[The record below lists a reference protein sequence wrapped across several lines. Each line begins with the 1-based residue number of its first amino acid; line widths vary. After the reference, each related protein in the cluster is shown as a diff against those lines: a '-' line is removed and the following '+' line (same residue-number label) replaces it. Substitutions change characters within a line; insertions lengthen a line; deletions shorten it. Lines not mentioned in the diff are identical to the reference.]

1 MPEPVR
7 SGQRYMPGLDGLRAL
22 AVLAVIAYH
31 EQLGWAPGGLLGV
44 GVFFTLSGYL
54 ITDLLLGQWAR
65 SGGLNLGDFW
75 LRRARRLLP
84 ALFVMLAVVTAW
96 VTVVSP
102 SRLASLRGA
111 VAAAATYSSNW
122 FYIYTHSS
130 YFARFAPPGAF
141 DHLWSLAVEEQFY
154 LVWPWLLLLGVYFL
168 RGRRPGAVRWLVLPT
183 LALAAA
189 SAVGMLMLYH
199 PGYDPTRVYEGSD
212 TRACGLL
219 IGAALAMV
227 WPSRREARTA
237 LWSRVALDG
246 AGLAGLAV
254 IGLMIWRVG
263 QYSAFTY
270 QGGLVLLSVAT
281 AGVVAAVAYPGSLVG
296 AALGWKP
303 LRWIG
308 VRSYGIYLWHYPVI
322 ILTSPANS
330 TENLPRAALQVG
342 ASIGIAALSWRY
354 IEEPIRHGALTRAW
368 KRVRSRTAWQAQ
380 PAGIGGWAAVT
391 GGAMVVAL
399 ACAGL
404 SGAVRV
410 PSASDGA
417 TGTLA
422 AGSVLPGG
430 SAQGDSGSAGASTSG
445 SSSGG
450 SSTGGSSTGGSAK
463 SGSAKDGSAKGSGS
477 AQAAGAASAS
487 SASAS
492 SASPPAASLRTSC
505 GSVTHIGDST
515 SDGLV
520 SPEYLPNP
528 AKRIAA
534 QYHDVGVGSVRWDI
548 SGARSVVEVLP
559 GQVNGYNAAQAI
571 YGSGFRGCWVIA
583 LGTNDTAD
591 VAVGSNV
598 GLMTRIGRMMKA
610 AHGEPVMWVNLRSLL
625 AGGPYSEA
633 NMVTWDN
640 TLLKA
645 CAKYPNMRVF
655 NWAALAKAKW
665 YISDGIHFTSAGYAV
680 RARQIALALA
690 RAFPK
695 GGSSSGCLVS

>member
-122 FYIYTHSS
+122 YYIYTHSS
-130 YFARFAPPGAF
+130 YFARFAPPGPF

-154 LVWPWLLLLGVYFL
+154 LVWPWVLLAGVYFL
-168 RGRRPGAVRWLVLPT
+168 RGRRATAVRWLALPT
-183 LALAAA
+183 LALAAV
-189 SAVGMLMLYH
+189 SAVAMLMLYH
-199 PGYDPTRVYEGSD
+199 PGYDPTRIYEGSD

-219 IGAALAMV
+219 VGATLAMV
-227 WPSRREARTA
+227 WPSRRTARTA
-237 LWSRVALDG
+237 LWKRVALDG
-246 AGLAGLAV
+246 AGFAGLAV

-270 QGGLVLLSVAT
+270 QGGLVLLSLAA
-281 AGVVAAVAYPGSLVG
+281 AGVVAAAACPGSLVG

-330 TENLPRAALQVG
+330 TEDLPRAALQVA
-342 ASIGIAALSWRY
+342 ASIGIAALSWRFV
-354 IEEPIRHGALTRAW
+354 EEPIRRGALERAW
-368 KRVRSRTAWQAQ
+368 KRMRSRRAWQAP
-380 PAGIGGWAAVT
+380 PAGVSGWAAVT

-404 SGAVRV
+404 SGAVRA
-410 PSASDGA
+410 PSASDAA

-422 AGSVLPGG
+422 AGSVLPPPGG
-430 SAQGDSGSAGASTSG
+430 SGQGGSGTSGSASAG

-450 SSTGGSSTGGSAK
+450 SAAAGSATGGAAK
-463 SGSAKDGSAKGSGS
+463 RGAKAT
-477 AQAAGAASAS
+477 GAASAGGT
-487 SASAS
+487 AT
-492 SASPPAASLRTSC
+492 PAASLRTSC
-505 GSVTHIGDST
+505 QAVAHIGDST
-515 SDGLV
+515 SEGMI
-520 SPEYLPNP
+520 SPDYLPNP
-528 AKRIAA
+528 AQRLAA
-534 QYHDVGVGSVRWDI
+534 QYHDVGVSSVRWDI

-559 GQVNGYNAAQAI
+559 GQVNGYNAALAI
-571 YGSGFRGCWVIA
+571 YRSGFRGCWVIA

-598 GLMTRIGRMMKA
+598 GLMTRIQRMMAA

-625 AGGPYSEA
+625 NGGPYSEA

-655 NWAALAKAKW
+655 NWAALAKTKW
-665 YISDGIHFTSAGYAV
+665 YISDGIHFTSAGYA
-680 RARQIALALA
+680 ARGRLIAQALA

-695 GGSSSGCLVS
+695 TGHSAGCVVS

>member
-111 VAAAATYSSNW
+111 VAAAGTYSSNW
-122 FYIYTHSS
+122 FYIYTHNS
-130 YFARFAPPGAF
+130 YFARFAPPGPF

-183 LALAAA
+183 LVLAAA
-189 SAVGMLMLYH
+189 SAVAMLMLYH

-219 IGAALAMV
+219 VGAALAMV
-227 WPSRREARTA
+227 WPSRRTARTA
-237 LWSRVALDG
+237 LWSRVALD
-246 AGLAGLAV
+246 AVGLTGLAV

-281 AGVVAAVAYPGSLVG
+281 AGVVAAVACPGSLVG
-296 AALGWKP
+296 VILGWKP

-330 TENLPRAALQVG
+330 AENLPRAALQVG
-342 ASIGIAALSWRY
+342 ASVGIAALSWRFV
-354 IEEPIRHGALTRAW
+354 EEPIRQGALGRVW
-368 KRVRSRTAWQAQ
+368 KRMRSRTAWQAQ
-380 PAGIGGWAAVT
+380 RAGVGGWAAVT

-404 SGAVRV
+404 SGAVRAPV
-410 PSASDGA
+410 ASNAA

-422 AGSVLPGG
+422 AGSVLPPPGGTGQGG
-430 SAQGDSGSAGASTSG
+430 SGTSG
-445 SSSGG
+445 SSTSGTSAGQTGAGQTSAGQTSAGQPAKGG
-450 SSTGGSSTGGSAK
+450 SSAG
-463 SGSAKDGSAKGSGS
+463 GSAKGSGG
-477 AQAAGAASAS
+477 AQAGSAGGASV
-487 SASAS
+487 
-492 SASPPAASLRTSC
+492 PAASLRTSC
-505 GSVTHIGDST
+505 QAVTHIGDST

-571 YGSGFRGCWVIA
+571 YRGGFRGCWVIA

-598 GLMTRIGRMMKA
+598 GLMTRIQRMMAA

-640 TLLKA
+640 TLLRA

-655 NWAALAKAKW
+655 NWAALAKTKW
-665 YISDGIHFTSAGYAV
+665 YISDGIHFTSAGYAA
-680 RARQIALALA
+680 RARLIAQALA

-695 GGSSSGCLVS
+695 SGPGSGCVVS

>member
-7 SGQRYMPGLDGLRAL
+7 AGQRYMPGLDGLRAL

-54 ITDLLLGQWAR
+54 ITDLLLGQWVR

-84 ALFVMLAVVTAW
+84 ALFVMLAAVTAW

-102 SRLASLRGA
+102 ARLASLRGA
-111 VAAAATYSSNW
+111 VAGAATYSSNW
-122 FYIYTHSS
+122 YYIYTHNS
-130 YFARFAPPGAF
+130 YFARFAPPGPF

-154 LVWPWLLLLGVYFL
+154 LVWPWVLLLGVYFL
-168 RGRRPGAVRWLVLPT
+168 RGRRPGAVRWLALPT

-189 SAVGMLMLYH
+189 SAVAMLMLYH
-199 PGYDPTRVYEGSD
+199 PGYDPTRIYEGSD

-219 IGAALAMV
+219 VGAALAMV
-227 WPSRREARTA
+227 WPSRRTARTA
-237 LWSRVALDG
+237 LWTRVALDG
-246 AGLAGLAV
+246 AGFAGLAV
-254 IGLMIWRVG
+254 IGVMIWRVG

-281 AGVVAAVAYPGSLVG
+281 AGTVAAVAYPGSLVG
-296 AALGWKP
+296 VILGWKP

-330 TENLPRAALQVG
+330 AEDLPRAALQVA
-342 ASIGIAALSWRY
+342 ASIGIAALSWHFV
-354 IEEPIRHGALTRAW
+354 EEPIRRGALGRAW
-368 KRVRSRTAWQAQ
+368 KRMRSRTAWQAQ
-380 PAGIGGWAAVT
+380 PAGVGGWAAVT

-404 SGAVRV
+404 SGAVRAPV
-410 PSASDGA
+410 ASNAA

-422 AGSVLPGG
+422 AGSVLPPPGGASQGG
-430 SAQGDSGSAGASTSG
+430 SGTSGTSTSGTSTSG
-445 SSSGG
+445 SGAGGAAKGG
-450 SSTGGSSTGGSAK
+450 SSAG
-463 SGSAKDGSAKGSGS
+463 GSAKGSAG
-477 AQAAGAASAS
+477 AQAGGTAPAGGA
-487 SASAS
+487 
-492 SASPPAASLRTSC
+492 PVPAASLRTSC
-505 GSVTHIGDST
+505 QAVTHIGDST

-534 QYHDVGVGSVRWDI
+534 QYHDVGVGSVQWDI

-559 GQVNGYNAAQAI
+559 GQVNGYDAAQAI
-571 YGSGFRGCWVIA
+571 YRSGFRGCWVIA

-598 GLMTRIGRMMKA
+598 GLMTRIGRMMAA

-645 CAKYPNMRVF
+645 CARYPNMRVF

-665 YISDGIHFTSAGYAV
+665 YISDGIHFTSAGYAA
-680 RARQIALALA
+680 RARLIAQALA

-695 GGSSSGCLVS
+695 AGASSGCLVS

>member
-31 EQLGWAPGGLLGV
+31 EQFGWAPGGLLGV

-96 VTVVSP
+96 ITVVSP
-102 SRLASLRGA
+102 ARLASLRGA
-111 VAAAATYSSNW
+111 VAGAATYSSNW
-122 FYIYTHSS
+122 YYIYTHNS
-130 YFARFAPPGAF
+130 YFARFAPPGPF

-154 LVWPWLLLLGVYFL
+154 LVWPWLLLAGVFFL
-168 RGRRPGAVRWLVLPT
+168 RGRRPSAVRWLALPT

-189 SAVGMLMLYH
+189 SAVAMLTLYH
-199 PGYDPTRVYEGSD
+199 PGYDPTRIYEGSD

-219 IGAALAMV
+219 TGAALAMV
-227 WPSRREARTA
+227 WPSRRTARTA
-237 LWSRVALDG
+237 LWKRVALDG
-246 AGLAGLAV
+246 AGFAGLAV

-281 AGVVAAVAYPGSLVG
+281 AGVVAAAACPGALVG
-296 AALGWKP
+296 AALGWTP

-330 TENLPRAALQVG
+330 AEDLPRAALQIA
-342 ASIGIAALSWRY
+342 ASIGIAALSWHFV
-354 IEEPIRHGALTRAW
+354 EEPIRHGALGRAW
-368 KRVRSRTAWQAQ
+368 KRLRSRPAWQRE
-380 PAGIGGWAAVT
+380 PAGIRGWAAVT

-399 ACAGL
+399 SCAGL

-410 PSASDGA
+410 PTVGDAA
-417 TGTLA
+417 TSTLA
-422 AGSVLPGG
+422 AGSVLPPAGGTSQGG
-430 SAQGDSGSAGASTSG
+430 SG
-445 SSSGG
+445 
-450 SSTGGSSTGGSAK
+450 TGGSSTGGSGR
-463 SGSAKDGSAKGSGS
+463 SGTSTGRTSTGGA
-477 AQAAGAASAS
+477 AAGARGVRDGGAAP
-487 SASAS
+487 AGGA
-492 SASPPAASLRTSC
+492 PVPAAALRTSC
-505 GSVTHIGDST
+505 QAVTHIGDST

-534 QYHDVGVGSVRWDI
+534 RYHDVGVGSVRWDI

-559 GQVNGYNAAQAI
+559 GQVNGYDAAQAI
-571 YGSGFRGCWVIA
+571 YRGGFRGCWVIA

-598 GLMTRIGRMMKA
+598 GLMTRIQRMMAA

-625 AGGPYSEA
+625 ASGPYSEA
-633 NMVTWDN
+633 NMLAWDN
-640 TLLKA
+640 ALLKA

-680 RARQIALALA
+680 RAKLIAQALA

-695 GGSSSGCLVS
+695 TGASSGCLVS